1 MLAAM
6 ETRAF
11 WDEVGRAAD
20 EWSIARHPL
29 VSAVRDGTAT
39 REQLRRLAV
48 EHWHMTV
55 KDAGPYMA
63 QAYLCMLEI
72 DADGAQRVANNFAEE
87 ALGLHTRTAG
97 HDELLVE
104 FWERGLG
111 LPHKELEASSPSPA
125 SRAANA
131 YFWFIASRRTR
142 YVGALGIG
150 EGGFSQA
157 CEQMLAGLKAHYGLP
172 DSALRFFSGHVEA
185 DREHAETGRELIAR
199 LLKGDAE
206 QHEFLAHA
214 RCMGEL
220 YWRGWDSMLS
230 NAQAQ
235 AVGRT

>member
-1 MLAAM
+1 MDAK
-6 ETRAF
+6 AF
-11 WDEVGRAAD
+11 WEEVARTA
-20 EWSIARHPL
+20 EERNIARHPL
-29 VSAVRDGTAT
+29 VAAVRDGRAT
-39 REQLRRLAV
+39 REQLRRFAV

-63 QAYLCMLEI
+63 QAYISMLDL
-72 DADGAQRVANNFAEE
+72 DAEGAQRVAHNFAEE

-97 HDELLVE
+97 HDALLVE
-104 FWERGLG
+104 FWEEGLG
-111 LPHKELEASSPSPA
+111 LPRKELEASSPSPA

-157 CEQMLAGLKAHYGLP
+157 CEQMFAGLRQHHDMP

-199 LLKGDAE
+199 LLSSDVE
-206 QHEFLAHA
+206 QREFLAHA
-214 RCMGEL
+214 RCMAEL
-220 YWRGWDSMLS
+220 YWRGWDSML
-230 NAQAQ
+230 A
-235 AVGRT
+235 